1 MRRAV
6 VLFSGGL
13 DSILTVRILQTQGF
27 EVEAIYVR
35 TLFVCC
41 GLEVAQAAAEL
52 GVRLTVVTVGDDY
65 LEILRKPAHGYGK
78 GANPCVDCRIAMA
91 RLARRLMEQL
101 DAVLVAS
108 GEVLGQREMS
118 QKRLDLGV
126 IARESDLEGRLL
138 RPLSA
143 KLLPPTLAEQ
153 EGLVSREDLHAFSGR
168 GRKGLIELAREL
180 NVRRIPAPSSGCALA
195 NRSFAPRVFDLL
207 EHRPKAARWEFEL
220 LALGRHLRWDERTK
234 IIVSRNAEENA
245 QLRHIFREQSGE
257 ETIAH
262 LEPATF
268 AGPDVLVTG
277 SAEEAAMCE
286 AAALA
291 IEYAHSEKPATVHL
305 RLSPSGPSRELT
317 LSELPTSHRAQRIG

>member
-27 EVEAIYVR
+27 EVEALHVR
-35 TLFVCC
+35 TLFACC
-41 GLEVAQAAAEL
+41 GLEAAQAAAEL
-52 GVRLTVVTVGDDY
+52 GVRLTVVPVGDDY

-78 GANPCVDCRIAMA
+78 GANPCVDCRIVMA

-101 DAVLVAS
+101 DADLVAS

-118 QKRLDLGV
+118 QKRMDLGV
-126 IARESDLEGRLL
+126 IARESGLEGRLL

-143 KLLPPTLAEQ
+143 KRLPPTVAEQ
-153 EGLVSREDLHAFSGR
+153 EGIIAREALFAFSGR
-168 GRKGLIELAREL
+168 GRKGLIELAGQL

-195 NRSFAPRVFDLL
+195 NRSFAPRVFDLIG
-207 EHRPKAARWEFEL
+207 HRAEAARWEFEL
-220 LALGRHLRWDERTK
+220 LALGRHLRWDQRTK
-234 IIVSRNAEENA
+234 IIVSRNAEENV
-245 QLRHIFREQSGE
+245 QLRHIFE
-257 ETIAH
+257 EHGHAKTIAH

-277 SAEEAAMCE
+277 PADEATRFE

-291 IEYAHSEKPATVHL
+291 IEYAHAEAPATV
-305 RLSPSGPSRELT
+305 RVRRSPSDPPRELT
-317 LSELPTSHRAQRIG
+317 LSELPTSHRARRIG